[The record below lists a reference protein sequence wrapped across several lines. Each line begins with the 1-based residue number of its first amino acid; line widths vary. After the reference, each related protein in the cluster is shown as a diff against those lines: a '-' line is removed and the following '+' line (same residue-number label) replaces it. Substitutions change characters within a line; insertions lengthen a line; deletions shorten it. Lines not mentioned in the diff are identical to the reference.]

1 MSRSGRGVLYIV
13 WGEKGESVL
22 QRSLDSLSKYHP
34 ELPVEV
40 VRLSSAGD
48 PFEMLLKKA
57 DMFDMSPFEET
68 LFLDADTVV
77 MGRLDYAFEK
87 TRQFGL
93 ACCICE
99 CPWARRYHANKMGD
113 RIEYNTG
120 VLFFTP
126 KAKPIFNV
134 WKEYAGKMN
143 SSIFFVQDEKPVRMS
158 HNDQASFAMAV
169 DTAGIAPFVL
179 PLNWNF
185 RPDWQRSFFGPIRI
199 WHDYAAPPKYFE
211 DMNKYY
217 ESEGAVIQYHVA
229 GG

>member
-1 MSRSGRGVLYIV
+1 MAKSGRGVLYIV
-13 WGEKGESVL
+13 WGEKGEAAL
-22 QRSLDSLSKYHP
+22 PRSQASLKAHHP

-40 VRLSSAGD
+40 VRLPPAGD
-48 PFEMLLKKA
+48 PIEMLLRKA
-57 DMFDMSPFEET
+57 GMFDMSPFEET

-87 TRQFGL
+87 ARAFGL

-99 CPWARRYHANKMGD
+99 CPWARRYMQNKMGD

-126 KAKPIFNV
+126 KAKPIFDA
-134 WKEYAGKMN
+134 WKDYAGKMD
-143 SSIFFVQDEKPVRMS
+143 SSIAFVQNEELIKMS
-158 HNDQASFAMAV
+158 HNDQASFAMAA
-169 DTAGIAPFVL
+169 DTAGLAPFVL

-185 RPDWQRSFFGPIRI
+185 RPGWYRSFFGPIKI
-199 WHDYAAPPKYFE
+199 WHDYAAPPKYF
-211 DMNKYY
+211 DDLNAYY
-217 ESEGAVIQYHVA
+217 RAEGAVIQYHQA